1 MPNPFRTHHAAI
13 RHAAC
18 FLLAAA
24 VCAAAPV
31 RVVSTAPSF
40 TESMYALGAGRRLV
54 AVSNYCHYP
63 QEAAKLPRIGS
74 YLEPNIEAIARL
86 RPDLVLLHEQLL
98 SARER
103 FAALGIPVLALRNTT
118 LEETL
123 TSIQRI
129 GDALGLAADGAR
141 TVRELRTRLRAIET
155 RQRGKPRRTLLF
167 LVGRTPGRLDGM
179 VAVGGGSYL
188 NELIRIAGGRN
199 VLGDSKVSYPSLS
212 LEGVI
217 RLNPDVIADMGEMSQ
232 TNGVT
237 EAQKRAVVGM
247 WEGHKA
253 IRAVTQHTV
262 FAVADDIFVVP
273 GPRVVDA
280 AEAFAAMLNKAPAR

>member
-1 MPNPFRTHHAAI
+1 MPIKFQRFHAAL
-13 RHAAC
+13 RHAAW

-24 VCAAAPV
+24 LCGAAPA
-31 RVVSTAPSF
+31 RIVSTAPSF
-40 TESMYALGAGRRLV
+40 TESVYALGAGARLV
-54 AVSNYCHYP
+54 AVSTYCHYP
-63 QEAAKLPRIGS
+63 PEADKLPRIGS

-86 RPDLVLLHEQLL
+86 NPGLVLLHEQQTA
-98 SARER
+98 ARES

-118 LEETL
+118 LEETF

-129 GDALGLAADGAR
+129 GDALGLASEGAR
-141 TVRELRTRLRAIET
+141 TVRNLRARLRAIET
-155 RQRGKPRRTLLF
+155 RQRSKPRRTMLF
-167 LVGRTPGRLDGM
+167 FVGRTPGRLDGM
-179 VAVGGGSYL
+179 IAVGGGSYL
-188 NELIRIAGGRN
+188 NELIRVAGGRN
-199 VLGDSKVSYPSLS
+199 ILDDSKVSYPRLS

-217 RLNPDVIADMGEMSQ
+217 RLNPDVIVDMGEMSQ
-232 TNGVT
+232 TKGVT
-237 EAQKRAVVGM
+237 EARKRAVIRL
-247 WEGHKA
+247 WEGHRA

>member
-1 MPNPFRTHHAAI
+1 VPNPFRTHHAAI

>member
-1 MPNPFRTHHAAI
+1 MPNQFRTHHDAI

-18 FLLAAA
+18 LLLAAA

-63 QEAAKLPRIGS
+63 PEAAKLPRIGS

-86 RPDLVLLHEQLL
+86 RPDLVLLHEQQRA
-98 SARER
+98 ARES

-247 WEGHKA
+247 WEGHRA

-273 GPRVVDA
+273 GPRVADA